1 MYVYAY
7 YKRYSSENAG
17 VQEKEIARWVIHIAI
32 KIKYTTKKKTR
43 KNSNNNNNNTN
54 GNDSDTTLKSIK
66 WGLNDTFMT
75 NRGIQVFRKAVVVRI
90 FHAHVFDFTYKK
102 KCNCTQAV
110 DPNQTTVNINNENNA
125 VNELCVFR
133 MMSSR
138 IERERGRGLESGL
151 NKIQAEKNHD
161 NIDDIIFQWW

>member
-1 MYVYAY
+1 
-7 YKRYSSENAG
+7 
-17 VQEKEIARWVIHIAI
+17 
-32 KIKYTTKKKTR
+32 
-43 KNSNNNNNNTN
+43 
-54 GNDSDTTLKSIK
+54 
-66 WGLNDTFMT
+66 MT

-138 IERERGRGLESGL
+138 IEREREDWNQALIKFRLK
-151 NKIQAEKNHD
+151 KIM
-161 NIDDIIFQWW
+161 IISMISYSNDGKMMRNAHTLPVSKCSTGHTQTRKIN

>member
-1 MYVYAY
+1 
-7 YKRYSSENAG
+7 
-17 VQEKEIARWVIHIAI
+17 
-32 KIKYTTKKKTR
+32 
-43 KNSNNNNNNTN
+43 
-54 GNDSDTTLKSIK
+54 
-66 WGLNDTFMT
+66 MT

-161 NIDDIIFQWW
+161 NIDDIIFQ